1 MLSTLVYFRKC
12 INVKICDITYL
23 AIPSQFVDVLPTNMF
38 WFQVQNWCFLL
49 EAGHHYTN
57 VFPHF
62 KFHAEKNS
70 EIALG
75 TFSISL
81 KKLWIVI
88 NWQTVRCQVL
98 ARTVFVVWCQ
108 TASLNANEQSM
119 ACILFL
125 MDYAYTFCGQ
135 QKGNSRPIW
144 FPFWHA
150 TLFSAYK
157 AVSTQID

>member
-1 MLSTLVYFRKC
+1 MISHILQFHHNLLMCCQQICFDFRFRTDAFFWKLVTIIQMCY
-12 INVKICDITYL
+12 
-23 AIPSQFVDVLPTNMF
+23 
-38 WFQVQNWCFLL
+38 
-49 EAGHHYTN
+49 
-57 VFPHF
+57 PHF

-144 FPFWHA
+144 FPFWHD